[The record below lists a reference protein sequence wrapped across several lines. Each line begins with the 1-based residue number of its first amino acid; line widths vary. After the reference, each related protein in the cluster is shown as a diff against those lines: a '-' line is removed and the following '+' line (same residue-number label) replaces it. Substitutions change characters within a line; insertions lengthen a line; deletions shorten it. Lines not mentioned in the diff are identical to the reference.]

1 MASLS
6 AYAKNRIILA
16 AVILALLAG
25 LDVALGPTPTITITI
40 LGIAA
45 MTPIGLAA
53 IGEIVNERGGLVNIG
68 IEGIMVVAGLTS
80 IMAAEASGS
89 PYLAMLAAMA
99 TGAAIAFVFALIAT
113 YGRGSQIIA
122 GLGLNL
128 VALGV
133 VALGLLDY
141 WGTPGFH
148 MLADDSERPP
158 RIFTAYGPLSWLY
171 LLTFVAAFLAWFLL
185 SQTRFGMHVTASG
198 NNPFV
203 TDANGIDVY
212 RVRIK
217 ACVIGGVLAGLAG
230 AFLALDYLGG
240 VTKDVS
246 QGRGFMALA
255 CIVFG
260 ALDIPLVLGIAFVF
274 GLTEAIAL
282 WAQNAPWAKEFVT
295 AGGNSFLLM
304 IPYLTVIVALALF
317 PGFERLSRMIGENYW
332 RSQ

>member
-1 MASLS
+1 MRDLGH
-6 AYAKNRIILA
+6 YGRNRLILA
-16 AVILALLAG
+16 VVIVVLLAG
-25 LDVALGPTPTITITI
+25 IGLTLGGSALATITL
-40 LGIAA
+40 LGVAA

-53 IGEIVNERGGLVNIG
+53 IGEIINERGGLVNIG

-80 IMAAEASGS
+80 IMAAEAAGNA
-89 PYLAMLAAMA
+89 YLALVAAMA
-99 TGAAIAFVFALIAT
+99 TGAVIAFVFALIST
-113 YGRGSQIIA
+113 HGRGSQIIA

-128 VALGV
+128 VALGI
-133 VALGLLDY
+133 VALGLLQY

-148 MLADDSERPP
+148 MLQGDELRPH
-158 RIFTAYGPLSWLY
+158 RILTPFGPISWLY
-171 LLTFVAAFLAWFLL
+171 FLTFIVGFLAWFMLN
-185 SQTRFGMHVTASG
+185 QTRFGMHIQASG

-203 TDANGIDVY
+203 ADANGIDVY

-217 ACVIGGVLAGLAG
+217 ACVIGGMLAGLAG
-230 AFLALDYLGG
+230 GFLALDYLGG

-274 GLTEAIAL
+274 GLTEAVAL
-282 WAQNAPWAKEFVT
+282 WAQNAPWAKDFVN

-304 IPYLTVIVALALF
+304 IPYLAVIVALAMF
-317 PGFERLSRMIGENYW
+317 PGFERLSKMIGENYW
-332 RSQ
+332 RGQ